1 MNNLHALQTEA
12 AVLSILI
19 AFNQSFDDVS
29 DKLSP
34 ECFFDDNHRLLFS
47 EIKKQSGKGFDVISL
62 AEALKGQID
71 ILTIHGIATT
81 NDGSPRA
88 LSKHVET
95 LIDRHKARMLHE
107 LSIKLGEL
115 ALDDTPVQER
125 IDAAQVEISKLTESH
140 DSDEWIDAYTAA
152 VEHSDLLEKRLEGK
166 IQGINTGLIDLDEY
180 LHGGMQRGN
189 LVVLG
194 ARPAMGKTA
203 LALTIGLYVAQQHSV
218 GFLSM
223 EMSHADIRDRQT
235 AILSQASISEIKRPD
250 KGLEFGK
257 IVDGIE
263 RSRNLKFYA
272 SDKTGLTIL
281 NVRSKARALKRK
293 HGLDVLIIDYIG
305 LMNGTN
311 PKMMRA
317 YQIEEISRGLKNL
330 AKELDIV
337 VICLAQ
343 VNRAAVQGSDK
354 IPGLQDLRDSGAI
367 EQDADV
373 VGFIHRP
380 IAADPALD
388 QRFNNYAVLRIAKN
402 RQGKTGDIHLFY
414 DGELTHFKS
423 WAGDA
428 PIDNKQVKTKFKEF
442 L

>member
-1 MNNLHALQTEA
+1 MDNLYALQTEA

-19 AFNQSFDDVS
+19 AFNQSFDDVAE
-29 DKLSP
+29 KLTP
-34 ECFFDDNHRLLFS
+34 ECFFDDNHRMIFC
-47 EIKKQSGKGFDVISL
+47 EIKKQASKGFDVISI

-71 ILTIHGIATT
+71 FQTVHAIAIT

-95 LIDRHKARMLHE
+95 LIERNKARMLHE

-115 ALDDTPVQER
+115 AMDDSPVQQR
-125 IDAAQVEISKLTESH
+125 IDTAQSEMAKLQDSH
-140 DSDEWIDAYTAA
+140 DTDEWVDAYTAA
-152 VEHSDLLEKRLEGK
+152 VQHTDLLEQRFEGK
-166 IQGINTGLIDLDEY
+166 IQGISTGLTDLDEF

-203 LALTIGLYVAQQHSV
+203 LGLTIGFHVAKTHSV

-223 EMSHADIRDRQT
+223 EMSHADIRDRQA
-235 AILSQASISEIKRPD
+235 AILSRVSISDIKRPN
-250 KGLEFGK
+250 KGLEFDR
-257 IVDGIE
+257 IIDGVE
-263 RSRNLKFYA
+263 ASRHLKFYA
-272 SDKTGLTIL
+272 SDKSGLNIL

-293 HGLDVLIIDYIG
+293 HGLDVLIVDYIG
-305 LMNGTN
+305 LMSGTN

-317 YQIEEISRGLKNL
+317 YQIEEISRGLKDL
-330 AKELDIV
+330 AKQLDIV

-343 VNRAAVQGSDK
+343 VNRAAVAGADK
-354 IPGLQDLRDSGAI
+354 VPGLQDLRDSGAI

-380 IAADPALD
+380 IAADPSIGS
-388 QRFNNYAVLRIAKN
+388 RFDNYALFRVAKN
-402 RQGKTGDIHLFY
+402 RQGKTGDVHMFY
-414 DGELTHFKS
+414 NGELTYFS
-423 WAGDA
+423 DWQGDVPGDDKPA
-428 PIDNKQVKTKFKEF
+428 KYKDF

>member
-1 MNNLHALQTEA
+1 MDHLHALQTEA

-19 AFNQSFDDVS
+19 NYNQAFDDVS

-34 ECFFDDNHRLLFS
+34 ECFFDDNHRLLFC
-47 EIKKQSGKGFDVISL
+47 EIKKQAGKGFDVISL
-62 AEALKGQID
+62 SEALKSQID
-71 ILTIHGIATT
+71 IQTIHAISVVS
-81 NDGSPRA
+81 DGSPRA

-107 LSIKLGEL
+107 LSVKLGEL

-125 IDAAQVEISKLTESH
+125 IDAAQVEMSKLQESH
-140 DSDEWIDAYTAA
+140 DSDEWVDAYTAA
-152 VEHSDLLEKRLEGK
+152 VEHSFLLEKRFEGEVP
-166 IQGINTGLIDLDEY
+166 GIETGLVDLDEY

-189 LVVLG
+189 LVVIG

-203 LALTIGLYVAQQHSV
+203 LALTIGFHVAQKYSV

-223 EMSHADIRDRQT
+223 EMSHTDIRDRQA
-235 AILSQASISEIKRPD
+235 AILSRAAISEIKRPE
-250 KGLEFGK
+250 KGLAFDK
-257 IVDGIE
+257 IIDGVE
-263 RSRNLKFYA
+263 KSKYLKFYA

-293 HGLDVLIIDYIG
+293 HGLDVLIVDYIG

-337 VICLAQ
+337 VVCLAQ
-343 VNRAAVQGSDK
+343 VNRAAVNGADK

-380 IAADPALD
+380 IAADPSLD
-388 QRFNNYAVLRIAKN
+388 QRFNNYATLRIAKN

-414 DGELTHFKS
+414 DGELTHFGS

-428 PIDNKQVKTKFKEF
+428 PNDAKPLKSNFKEF